1 MDISKTVKELI
12 SYHSGIKLEKLSD
25 SDFIEEDLGTTGDD
39 AWELMEDLH
48 NKLGVDLADFDFS
61 LHFGP
66 EAGSQTSKDYGYYP
80 VSVSHLVKVTKEQKW
95 IVPEKNEKYYERVQE
110 TRKKGFLTQAVIMVA
125 IILVGRAWSYID

>member
-1 MDISKTVKELI
+1 MDVSSKVKELI
-12 SYHSGIKLEKLSD
+12 SYHSGVKLEKLSD

-48 NKLGVDLADFDFS
+48 NKLGVNLTDFDFS

-66 EAGSQTSKDYGYYP
+66 EAGSHVSGEYGYYP

-95 IVPEKNEKYYERVQE
+95 KLPEKDEESFSRVQK
-110 TRKKGFLTQAVIMVA
+110 TRKKGFLIRVVLIVT
-125 IILVGRAWSYID
+125 ILILGIAWSYID